1 MGGVIARQLV
11 LNIAAPSFG
20 SDVAADC
27 SDRRENRDPRRRRKA
42 IIDKEDA
49 IREQKAIIDEGGA
62 IRERRPLSKGYFAAL
77 PLICIG

>member
-27 SDRRENRDPRRRRKA
+27 SDRRENRDLRRRRKA

-49 IREQKAIIDEGGA
+49 IREQKAIIDEGGD
-62 IRERRPLSKGYFAAL
+62 
-77 PLICIG
+77 